1 MLTWWFETRDRRGI
15 SGIPVKPEKP
25 KPQAEDFY
33 SLTGIL
39 L

>member
-1 MLTWWFETRDRRGI
+1 MLTYWFETRDRRGI
-15 SGIPVKPEKP
+15 EVKVEKP
-25 KPQAEDFY
+25 KPQPEDFY